1 MERRKYKRVSGR
13 LRIVYKAV
21 GEEAEGSVYSMDVS
35 AGGFCLNLD
44 RMLKEETVLELLVYM
59 PDKEKPFFCLGTV
72 AWRKPAGVKGKDGK
86 IYYETGMRFEN
97 LDLKN
102 RLRLIY
108 YVHKKTAKNGSDEEN
123 TDK

>member
-21 GEEAEGSVYSMDVS
+21 GDQAEGSVYSMDVS
-35 AGGFCLNLD
+35 AGGFCIGLD
-44 RMLKEETVLELLVYM
+44 RIFASETVLELLVYM
-59 PDKEKPFFCLGTV
+59 PDKDKPFLCLGKV
-72 AWRKPAGVKGKDGK
+72 AWQKPSGVKGKDGRL
-86 IYYETGMRFEN
+86 YYETGMRFEN

-108 YVHKKTAKNGSDEEN
+108 YVHGKTAPNSSNEEK

>member
-21 GEEAEGSVYSMDVS
+21 GEQAEGSVYSMDVS
-35 AGGFCLNLD
+35 AGGFCLGLD
-44 RMLKEETVLELLVYM
+44 RILEDETVLELLVYI
-59 PDKEKPFFCLGTV
+59 PDKQKPFFCLGKV
-72 AWRKPAGVKGKDGK
+72 AWQKAAGVKGKDGK
-86 IYYETGMRFEN
+86 LYYETGMRFEN

-108 YVHKKTAKNGSDEEN
+108 YVHGKLTTGPNEQK